1 MRDALGMS
9 GDQGYNPYVKAQAIA
24 WFDKDNPNFNFIC
37 TTVGLSPAYVIKLLK
52 KFGTEKKNFVRS
64 FKINPT
70 NWIELYVMKLEDY
83 QSTSRFII
91 YEESDGTFT
100 VVIKINPFT
109 DKKTAKAFIDLIANE
124 HGYETNEI
132 IDTDKT
138 IH

>member
-1 MRDALGMS
+1 
-9 GDQGYNPYVKAQAIA
+9 
-24 WFDKDNPNFNFIC
+24 
-37 TTVGLSPAYVIKLLK
+37 
-52 KFGTEKKNFVRS
+52 
-64 FKINPT
+64 
-70 NWIELYVMKLEDY
+70 MKLEDY